1 MKKKLAIVLA
11 AAMVMGSLAG
21 CGNGGSQTSSS
32 AVASSVATTGE
43 RQEFVHGVYNI
54 EKLDPADNYNGW
66 GTSRYG
72 VGETLFALDDA
83 LNTVPKLAT
92 EYKMAD
98 DKLTWT
104 ITLREGVK
112 FHNGKTMDAAAVKAC
127 LERTID
133 KNERA
138 KGQLD
143 IAKIE
148 ADGLK
153 LTITT
158 NKPNPT
164 LINSLTDPYASII
177 DVTAEGDYNFTA
189 VGTGPFKVV
198 NYIEKEKVELEA
210 FDEYW
215 GGKPAASK
223 VTVKG
228 VADIDSLNMALQNGE
243 VDSAYGLSYD
253 TLSIYKNSDQYE
265 ITQAPTTRVYMLYYN
280 INHEFMNDPNFR
292 KAISMA
298 VDKKTYGEVLIN
310 GAGTATVSAFP
321 DALAYGKDSAIK
333 NQTTYDVKAAAE
345 LLKSSGYV
353 DTDNDGIIE
362 KNGKNVSLR
371 LVTYGRAGLPQSAQ
385 ALQSALKELGIDVQ
399 YEQLES
405 VDKECKAGNYDIC
418 AYACVTT
425 PTGDPHSYL
434 NTIAHSTGNLNFGYN
449 NPEVDKL
456 IEQLQEEFD
465 TAKRAELAI
474 EIQNKLLEDDS
485 FCFMFHLNM
494 FMAYKK
500 GVKGINQSSVD
511 YYHITKD
518 TCRG

>member
-1 MKKKLAIVLA
+1 MKKKFAIVLA

-21 CGNGGSQTSSS
+21 CGNGGSQASSS

-198 NYIEKEKVELEA
+198 NYIEKENPKKKV
-210 FDEYW
+210 
-215 GGKPAASK
+215 
-223 VTVKG
+223 
-228 VADIDSLNMALQNGE
+228 
-243 VDSAYGLSYD
+243 
-253 TLSIYKNSDQYE
+253 IY
-265 ITQAPTTRVYMLYYN
+265 VG
-280 INHEFMNDPNFR
+280 INETIFL
-292 KAISMA
+292 
-298 VDKKTYGEVLIN
+298 T
-310 GAGTATVSAFP
+310 
-321 DALAYGKDSAIK
+321 KDSPSPVPDFFPLDFS
-333 NQTTYDVKAAAE
+333 TT
-345 LLKSSGYV
+345 
-353 DTDNDGIIE
+353 
-362 KNGKNVSLR
+362 
-371 LVTYGRAGLPQSAQ
+371 
-385 ALQSALKELGIDVQ
+385 
-399 YEQLES
+399 
-405 VDKECKAGNYDIC
+405 
-418 AYACVTT
+418 
-425 PTGDPHSYL
+425 
-434 NTIAHSTGNLNFGYN
+434 
-449 NPEVDKL
+449 
-456 IEQLQEEFD
+456 
-465 TAKRAELAI
+465 
-474 EIQNKLLEDDS
+474 
-485 FCFMFHLNM
+485 
-494 FMAYKK
+494 
-500 GVKGINQSSVD
+500 
-511 YYHITKD
+511 
-518 TCRG
+518 